1 MSNAIDKEC
10 QLIAYNES
18 EYSILENSAAFFT
31 DYFPNVIKN
40 KSDHVYWLNFN
51 TLIYKNEIEQL
62 CANLDA
68 HRTSTEDIF
77 NRMQR
82 SKLEEYDEYLFFSIR
97 SSLDSKHPGKSLKT
111 EQISFILGKNYILS
125 FQEKKGDNFN
135 PVRNRLENKKG
146 IIRTKGADYAV
157 YRLLECIIDNFFETN
172 EDINNQID
180 YLEKLISYKPEKE
193 TLSKIEF
200 QKRRLFDLRKIV
212 IPMRDITAQLEDI
225 DNPLVNNKNHH
236 FFNDIKDSCLTVIDE
251 MDAGKQILDSLTN
264 LHYASMSHRMNEIM
278 KLLTIV
284 NTIFVPLTFLVGVYG
299 MNFDIMPEL
308 RWKYG
313 YFMAWGSF
321 IIITVSLLFYFKKRK
336 WL

>member
-18 EYSILENSAAFFT
+18 EYSVLENSAAFFT
-31 DYFPNVIKN
+31 DYFPNVIKH

-51 TLIYKNEIEQL
+51 TLTYKNEIEQL

-77 NRMQR
+77 SRMQR
-82 SKLEEYDEYLFFSIR
+82 SKLEET
-97 SSLDSKHPGKSLKT
+97 LKT
-111 EQISFILGKNYILS
+111 EQISFVLGKNYILS
-125 FQEKKGDNFN
+125 FQEKEGDNFE

-146 IIRTKGADYAV
+146 IIRTKGADYAI

-172 EDINNQID
+172 EEINNQID
-180 YLEKLISYKPEKE
+180 FLEKLISYKPEKE
-193 TLSKIEF
+193 TLLKIEF